1 MLCVNIAL
9 DGSVDVEKI
18 ELGNQYENNDET
30 IQFALPDKFKNYHKY
45 IIAVYKDKKTTR
57 LLPLNNDILIVTSTI
72 TALSGSWYM
81 YVMCRENSID
91 LLSENIDISP
101 KGTEHVFLSDE
112 FIGVVNTS
120 KIKSEVFE
128 NTSMDANL
136 KNVYD
141 DLLELKEKLQNIK
154 DGVTPNLTIGNVTT
168 LSSDEEATA
177 TITGT
182 KENPVLNLGIPKGK
196 DGEVVTSEGTPIPT
210 KDTYGEKLIAEYIH
224 QGNQEIHFTEF
235 DWETGIGTT
244 SEPHGLKNN
253 TDVMIV
259 PNDWY
264 TGNWANIKH
273 IPFEW
278 LSHTGKIY
286 VIPINETQL
295 KVVQKDQT
303 TLFSLS
309 NSISQ
314 LPLNATMFHFEIP
327 TNWLIKNLNTNSLR
341 FKIDIYGLYR
351 AHHYRYMYFNG
362 RLKNEPV
369 GTDKY
374 LAYITEYFNA
384 PRVQNLLPATYHGL
398 IGTNTIEVNFTLKK
412 AWVYKID
419 GYFKG
424 QRPYAQSPYEDKV
437 TETIRQLIPDN
448 RDIVEIT
455 TIGNSNGYAFL
466 ANQSQIRIYAMSE
479 EPQDE

>member
-1 MLCVNIAL
+1 M
-9 DGSVDVEKI
+9 
-18 ELGNQYENNDET
+18 
-30 IQFALPDKFKNYHKY
+30 
-45 IIAVYKDKKTTR
+45 
-57 LLPLNNDILIVTSTI
+57 
-72 TALSGSWYM
+72 
-81 YVMCRENSID
+81 
-91 LLSENIDISP
+91 
-101 KGTEHVFLSDE
+101 
-112 FIGVVNTS
+112 
-120 KIKSEVFE
+120 
-128 NTSMDANL
+128 
-136 KNVYD
+136 
-141 DLLELKEKLQNIK
+141 
-154 DGVTPNLTIGNVTT
+154 
-168 LSSDEEATA
+168 
-177 TITGT
+177 
-182 KENPVLNLGIPKGK
+182 
-196 DGEVVTSEGTPIPT
+196 
-210 KDTYGEKLIAEYIH
+210 
-224 QGNQEIHFTEF
+224 
-235 DWETGIGTT
+235 
-244 SEPHGLKNN
+244 
-253 TDVMIV
+253 
-259 PNDWY
+259 
-264 TGNWANIKH
+264 
-273 IPFEW
+273 
-278 LSHTGKIY
+278 
-286 VIPINETQL
+286 
-295 KVVQKDQT
+295 VQKDQT

-374 LAYITEYFNA
+374 LTYITEYFNA

-455 TIGNSNGYAFL
+455 TIGNNNGYAFL
-466 ANQSQIRIYAMSE
+466 ANQSQIRIYAISE